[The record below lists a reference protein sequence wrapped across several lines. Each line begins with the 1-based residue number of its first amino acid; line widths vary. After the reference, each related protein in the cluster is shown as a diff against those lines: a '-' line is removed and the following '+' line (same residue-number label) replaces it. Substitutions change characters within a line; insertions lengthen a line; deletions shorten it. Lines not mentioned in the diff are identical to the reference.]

1 MRITELFN
9 IQSIALDS
17 AAADQAQIIDEL
29 VELQATHGNLTDK
42 AAYKAAIYA
51 REAEASTYVD
61 NGITVPHARAACVTR
76 PSLAALR
83 LKTPVQYNADDDGKT
98 DLLFMIAA
106 PENGSL
112 HIDMLA
118 RLMQMLMNEDFVAK
132 LRAAKTPKEFL
143 DTIDAQEEAQFG
155 NESFTQEELPATY
168 RVLAVTACPN
178 GIAHTYMAAEALNKA
193 AQKLGI
199 PCKVETNG
207 SDGPQNVLTSDEIAA
222 CDGIIVAADK
232 NVETDRFDGKPVLF
246 AHVDD
251 GIHKPEQLLQSVLD
265 GKVPVFHSTVR
276 ESDKN
281 LLEQNRGGSAKDS
294 LGHTLYK
301 HLMYGISH
309 MIPFVVVGGM
319 PECVMQ
325 FAETKDYILV
335 RHTQDT
341 ILASYL
347 NDMSKYNNL
356 NEIKKTRLA
365 YDNITVQLSKKNT
378 RFQYKLI
385 KKGGRAS
392 EFENAIEWLCLSGIV
407 SQVYKVEQIKK
418 PLENYRDIDAFK
430 IYVSDLG
437 LLCAKKDLA
446 ANDILYMVEEI
457 NDFKGG
463 MAENYVN
470 VQLSINGYHTYYW
483 ESERGAEIDFIIQ
496 RDGQLIP
503 IEVKSADNT
512 RAKSLKVYMDT
523 YKPAYAIKLSAK
535 NFGFEDNKKIVP
547 LYAAFCI

>member
-1 MRITELFN
+1 MYRKFMIFLEAWKNSVHRKPL
-9 IQSIALDS
+9 I
-17 AAADQAQIIDEL
+17 
-29 VELQATHGNLTDK
+29 LQG
-42 AAYKAAIYA
+42 A
-51 REAEASTYVD
+51 RQV
-61 NGITVPHARAACVTR
+61 
-76 PSLAALR
+76 
-83 LKTPVQYNADDDGKT
+83 GKT
-98 DLLFMIAA
+98 YSILEFGRTHYENVAYFNFETNPKLNETFEENISPDYLIPILSHIAGQTIVKEKTLIVFDEVQLCERA
-106 PENGSL
+106 LTSL
-112 HIDMLA
+112 KYFC
-118 RLMQMLMNEDFVAK
+118 E
-132 LRAAKTPKEFL
+132 
-143 DTIDAQEEAQFG
+143 DAQD
-155 NESFTQEELPATY
+155 Y
-168 RVLAVTACPN
+168 
-178 GIAHTYMAAEALNKA
+178 H
-193 AQKLGI
+193 
-199 PCKVETNG
+199 
-207 SDGPQNVLTSDEIAA
+207 
-222 CDGIIVAADK
+222 IIVAGSLLGVAVNRAK
-232 NVETDRFDGKPVLF
+232 FSFPV
-246 AHVDD
+246 
-251 GIHKPEQLLQSVLD
+251 
-265 GKVPVFHSTVR
+265 GKV
-276 ESDKN
+276 DMK
-281 LLEQNRGGSAKDS
+281 
-294 LGHTLYK
+294 TLYPMDMEEFMLALGENDLVEQIK
-301 HLMYGISH
+301 KCFQTDTPLPSALHDAAMQLYRQYL
-309 MIPFVVVGGM
+309 VVGGM
-319 PECVMQ
+319 PECVMH

-347 NDMSKYNNL
+347 NDMGKYNTPNKV
-356 NEIKKTRLA
+356 KKIMLV
-365 YDNITVQLSKKNT
+365 YDSITVQLSRKNT

-437 LLCAKKDLA
+437 LLCANKDLA

-470 VQLSINGYHTYYW
+470 VQFSINGYRTYYW